1 MPLGHIYRK
10 RLVEI
15 VRETEDHRFHR
26 GIIQHPLIGRSP
38 MGRTVCLGNL
48 LRTILENIHRAN
60 QFSAIYAANRP
71 EVSIRNLPTIAI
83 PTDSAIL
90 IISD

>member
-1 MPLGHIYRK
+1 
-10 RLVEI
+10 
-15 VRETEDHRFHR
+15 
-26 GIIQHPLIGRSP
+26 

-48 LRTILENIHRAN
+48 LRTILEN
-60 QFSAIYAANRP
+60 IYAANRP

>member
-1 MPLGHIYRK
+1 
-10 RLVEI
+10 
-15 VRETEDHRFHR
+15 
-26 GIIQHPLIGRSP
+26 

-48 LRTILENIHRAN
+48 LRTILENIYRAN